1 VQDTSH
7 AQTMATS
14 GELAA
19 RGSDAIEILV
29 NDHQVIKGLLTQLTS
44 GAIETRKDTL
54 DQLKGV
60 LTIHNATEENLV
72 YPALAVVGGNKSDS
86 EQLFHETAEA
96 DTAVFELDMVL
107 KQADDAAFSA
117 KAKTLQAAI
126 LEHIQNEEDKAF
138 PHLQKHADAAQ
149 TQQLTQDVRE
159 YRNAI
164 RFVKATG

>member
-1 VQDTSH
+1 
-7 AQTMATS
+7 MATS

-86 EQLFHETAEA
+86 EQLFHETAAA
-96 DTAVFELDMVL
+96 DTAVFRSEEHTSEL
-107 KQADDAAFSA
+107 
-117 KAKTLQAAI
+117 
-126 LEHIQNEEDKAF
+126 
-138 PHLQKHADAAQ
+138 
-149 TQQLTQDVRE
+149 
-159 YRNAI
+159 
-164 RFVKATG
+164 